1 LTSHVTRMNESRNTG
16 VRIPKGVGARP
27 IITLDTHHL
36 PLTMMKTMTTLLMK
50 VMIANQP
57 VVAVAM
63 H

>member
-1 LTSHVTRMNESRNTG
+1 MNESRNTG